1 MEFTYDPVI
10 PLQSIY
16 SQVKCIVT
24 WIFVFLGDKNR
35 SNPTIHRYLN
45 KQNELCTYKEYYL
58 ILREMLAVLLYG

>member
-45 KQNELCTYKEYYL
+45 KQMSYVHTRN
-58 ILREMLAVLLYG
+58 II